1 MKEKQASTDVPLH
14 QLSQKREGSHFIHS
28 YIFQTVELLIPI
40 LYRLS
45 AIAFWNN
52 SESCEEGSE
61 V

>member
-45 AIAFWNN
+45 AIAF
-52 SESCEEGSE
+52 
-61 V
+61 